1 MISFDLLQTLND
13 QLTAYRSSER
23 KLVIHDERDNG
34 NFSDSQWKRTVEM
47 LRSTDP
53 TGLAVAMLIHEKIE
67 ATIKSCKVELDRVL
81 REENYCQRLHEILT
95 IKNELNAVLQGPMM
109 AFRDRIETMIGT
121 VSKEFGAPTTR
132 EVAVCLRDSIY
143 SMNTGM
149 KLRWLQCEYEG
160 STLPVGLHSNVV
172 LSPSVAD
179 FVQDLKNTLPFGI
192 HVARIGSGQTAIG
205 IKKPGRI
212 AYLSSLSIDL
222 HTGKMQQGGI
232 GDSHMRET
240 MDLDGFED
248 RYPVWSTINYN
259 RQAKPGDVDTG
270 MIHISELSRDRMIW
284 LAMIIELSNQEM
296 ARVNPADIR
305 LTESARVALSHDS
318 VSRPTLPVPYKPGW
332 TLDLPKLEDVYASLE
347 FTDWENKFLADA
359 LVGMNPEF
367 FMHFGENVMGVNLTE
382 KTQHRWPFESNDPDY
397 DWWQAKAIK
406 ENCVKMTSISEGIA
420 GTKEEVE
427 AMIFRIY
434 QHNLADW
441 LMEFGNRKFAA
452 LWEQDKIWFQKRLAK
467 NAEKALNLEGATV
480 VKEGDFNRSNMVNV
494 YKQSPK
500 HKEFKALCYFD
511 EKKMA
516 DVKGFL
522 SPKDAKELV
531 QILGLKNEAALPE
544 HLHGWSRTQ
553 GWRTTDRYAG
563 DSGAQRSTIKRWDF
577 GTRKKGFCYY
587 EGYVYFH
594 HLSHPLGSQ
603 AKV

>member
-23 KLVIHDERDNG
+23 KLVIHDERDSG

-81 REENYCQRLHEILT
+81 REENYFQRLHEILT

-172 LSPSVAD
+172 LSPSLAD

-240 MDLDGFED
+240 LDLDGFED

-259 RQAKPGDVDTG
+259 RLTKPGDVDTG

-296 ARVNPADIR
+296 ARVSPAEIR

-318 VSRPTLPVPYKPGW
+318 ATRPTLPVPYKPSW
-332 TLDLPKLEDVYASLE
+332 TLQLPKLEDVYASLG
-347 FTDWENKFLADA
+347 FTAWEDKFLADA
-359 LVGMNPEF
+359 LVGINPEF
-367 FMHFGENVMGVNLTE
+367 FMPFGENSMAIHLTD
-382 KTQHRWPFESNDPDY
+382 KTQHRWPKDKDPEY
-397 DWWQAKAIK
+397 DWHQEKAIT
-406 ENCVKMTSISEGIA
+406 ESCVKMTAISQGIA
-420 GTKEEVE
+420 GTQEEVE
-427 AMIFRIY
+427 GMIYKIY
-434 QHNLADW
+434 QHNLAQW
-441 LMEFGNRKFAA
+441 LMEWGNRKFAA
-452 LWEQDKIWFQKRLAK
+452 LWKNDTEWFKKRLAK
-467 NAEKALNLEGATV
+467 NAEKALNSATAKVKALDDFGPNYVATV
-480 VKEGDFNRSNMVNV
+480 W
-494 YKQSPK
+494 KQSPK
-500 HKEFKALCYFD
+500 HVKFHALCFF
-511 EKKMA
+511 EGKKSA
-516 DVKGFL
+516 DVKAYL
-522 SPKDAKELV
+522 YPKDSKDLV
-531 QILGLKNEAALPE
+531 EILGLKNEAALPE
-544 HLHGWSRTQ
+544 HLQGWSRSM
-553 GWRTTDRYAG
+553 GWRTKDRYSG
-563 DSGAQRSTIKRWDF
+563 DKMPTDERWIFSDRTQ
-577 GTRKKGFCYY
+577 GYRNGNAYY
-587 EGYVYFH
+587 EGEVFFH
-594 HLSHPLGSQ
+594 RMSHPLGAQ